1 MMDMTG
7 QPIVMALTKGRI
19 LQEVMPLLAA
29 TGIHLL
35 EDHSKSRKLIFDT
48 NVPGLRI
55 MIVRGSDVPTYVEF
69 GSADLGVV
77 GKDLL
82 MEYGEDAFYEPLDLG
97 IARCRLMTA
106 APVGAN
112 PPRGRVKVAS
122 KFVNIARRYF
132 AEQGLQTDI
141 IKLNGALELAPSM
154 GLADWIVDIVDSGNT
169 LRANGLE
176 PLQTIAHISSRVIVN
191 KASMKMKHKA
201 VSELLEKLGNAVT
214 SRSES

>member
-35 EDHSKSRKLIFDT
+35 EDHNKSRKLIFDT

-97 IARCRLMTA
+97 IARCRMMTA

-122 KFVNIARRYF
+122 KFVNIARCYF
-132 AEQGLQTDI
+132 AEQGLQADI

-201 VSELLEKLGNAVT
+201 VSVILEELGNAVT
-214 SRSES
+214 ARSES

>member
-35 EDHSKSRKLIFDT
+35 EDHNKSRKLIFDT

-106 APVGAN
+106 APLGAT

-191 KASMKMKHKA
+191 KASMKMKHRA
-201 VSELLEKLGNAVT
+201 VSGLLEKLGNAVT
-214 SRSES
+214 TRSES

>member
-1 MMDMTG
+1 
-7 QPIVMALTKGRI
+7 
-19 LQEVMPLLAA
+19 
-29 TGIHLL
+29 
-35 EDHSKSRKLIFDT
+35 
-48 NVPGLRI
+48 
-55 MIVRGSDVPTYVEF
+55 
-69 GSADLGVV
+69 
-77 GKDLL
+77 
-82 MEYGEDAFYEPLDLG
+82 
-97 IARCRLMTA
+97 
-106 APVGAN
+106 
-112 PPRGRVKVAS
+112 VAS

-201 VSELLEKLGNAVT
+201 VSGLLKKLGDVVATRST
-214 SRSES
+214 S

>member
-7 QPIVMALTKGRI
+7 QPIVMALTKGRV
-19 LQEVMPLLAA
+19 LQEVMPLLVA

-35 EDHSKSRKLIFDT
+35 EDHNKSRKLIFDT

-106 APVGAN
+106 ARVGAN

-191 KASMKMKHKA
+191 KAAMKMKHKA
-201 VSELLEKLGNAVT
+201 VSELLENLGNTVT
-214 SRSES
+214 ARGNT

>member
-1 MMDMTG
+1 MMDITG

-19 LQEVMPLLAA
+19 LQEMMPLLAA
-29 TGIHLL
+29 TGIYLL
-35 EDHSKSRKLIFDT
+35 EDHNKSRKLIFDT
-48 NVPGLRI
+48 NVTGLRI

-106 APVGAN
+106 APVGAR

-191 KASMKMKHKA
+191 KASMKMKHRA
-201 VSELLEKLGNAVT
+201 VSELLKKLGDVVAA
-214 SRSES
+214 RGES